1 MKIGIVGAS
10 GYAGGELLRILASHP
25 LFEIEAVSAH
35 SNAGEL
41 ITSLHPQLTSMNEM
55 RFAHFSPELFG
66 KCDLVFLALP
76 HGESAAAVNA
86 IEAIKP
92 SMKFVDIGADFRL
105 EDPAAWARYY
115 GGTHAGHWVYGLPEI
130 EGQREKI
137 EKAEKIANPGCYA
150 TATALA
156 LTPLA
161 NFASLSD
168 VVVVAAS
175 GTSGAGR
182 SAKSNL
188 LASAIMGSMSSYKF
202 GGVHQHTPE
211 IEQCVSQATGKDVQI
226 SFTPMLAPM
235 VRGILATIT
244 VRLDQMISTED
255 LRNHF
260 KQYYVAEEF
269 VTILHDGQMPATSAV
284 YGSNSAHLQVAVDSH
299 TQRAIVSIAI
309 DNLGKGAAGQAVQN
323 ANIMCGLDSSTGL
336 STQGIGI

>member
-1 MKIGIVGAS
+1 MKIGVVGAS
-10 GYAGGELLRILASHP
+10 GYAGGELLRILSTHP
-25 LFEIEAVSAH
+25 VFIIEAVSAH

-41 ITSLHPQLTSMNEM
+41 ITSLHPQLTSLSGQ
-55 RFAHFSPELFG
+55 RFSEFSPDLFAM
-66 KCDLVFLALP
+66 CDLVFLALP
-76 HGESAAAVNA
+76 HGESADAVKA
-86 IEAIKP
+86 ITATKP
-92 SMKFVDIGADFRL
+92 TMKFLDIGADFRL
-105 EDPAAWARYY
+105 EDPSAWATYY
-115 GGTHAGHWVYGLPEI
+115 GGEHAGHWVYGLPEI
-130 EGQREKI
+130 EGQRERI
-137 EKAEKIANPGCYA
+137 QKADKVANPGCYA
-150 TATALA
+150 TAVALA

-161 NFASLSD
+161 HFAHLND

-211 IEQCVSQATGKDVQI
+211 IEQCVSQATGREVRI

-244 VRLDQMISTED
+244 VKLDQFISTDE

-260 KQYYVAEEF
+260 AKYYEGQAFVSVLAEGE
-269 VTILHDGQMPATSAV
+269 MPATHSV
-284 YGSNSAHLQVAVDSH
+284 YGSNSAHLQVAVDGH
-299 TQRAIVSIAI
+299 TKRAIVSIAI
-309 DNLGKGAAGQAVQN
+309 DNLGKGAAGQAIQN
-323 ANIMCGLDSSTGL
+323 ANIMCGLDSAAGL

>member
-1 MKIGIVGAS
+1 MKIGVVGAS
-10 GYAGGELLRILASHP
+10 GYAGGELLRILSAHP
-25 LFEIEAVSAH
+25 VFTVEAVSAH

-41 ITSLHPQLTSMNEM
+41 ITSLHPQLTAMKGE
-55 RFAHFSPELFG
+55 RFSRFSPELFAT
-66 KCDLVFLALP
+66 CDLVFLALP
-76 HGESAAAVNA
+76 HGESAAAA
-86 IEAIKP
+86 KEIAAIKP
-92 SMKFVDIGADFRL
+92 AMMFVDIGADFRL
-105 EDPAAWARYY
+105 EDPSAWATYY
-115 GGTHAGHWVYGLPEI
+115 DGEHAGHWVYGLPEI

-137 EKAEKIANPGCYA
+137 QKADKVANPGCYA
-150 TATALA
+150 TAAALA

-161 NFASLSD
+161 QFADLSD

-182 SAKSNL
+182 AVKSNL

-211 IEQCVSQATGKDVQI
+211 IEQCVSQATGRDVRI

-244 VRLDQMISTED
+244 VKLDQFISTDE

-260 KQYYVAEEF
+260 AKYYEGQVFVSIVAEGE
-269 VTILHDGQMPATSAV
+269 MPATHSV
-284 YGSNSAHLQVAVDSH
+284 YGSNSAHLQVAVDGH
-299 TQRAIVSIAI
+299 TKRAIVSIAI

-323 ANIMCGLDSSTGL
+323 ANIMCGLEGATGL

>member
-10 GYAGGELLRILASHP
+10 GYAGGELLRILATHP
-25 LFEIEAVSAH
+25 LFKVEAVSAH

-41 ITSLHPQLTSMNEM
+41 ITSLHPQLTSMNEI
-55 RFAHFSPELFG
+55 RFSHFSPELFG

-92 SMKFVDIGADFRL
+92 TMKFVDIGADFRL

-150 TATALA
+150 TAAALA

-161 NFASLSD
+161 HFANLSD

-211 IEQCVSQATGKDVQI
+211 IEQCVSQATGKDVRL

-244 VRLDQMISTED
+244 VRLDQMISTEV

-260 KQYYVAEEF
+260 RQYYAGEEF
-269 VTILHDGQMPATSAV
+269 VTILHDDQMPATNAV
-284 YGSNSAHLQVAVDSH
+284 YGSNSAHLQIAVDSH

-323 ANIMCGLDSSTGL
+323 ANIMCGLESSTGL

>member
-55 RFAHFSPELFG
+55 RFSHFSPELFG

-269 VTILHDGQMPATSAV
+269 VTILHDGQMPATNAV

>member
-1 MKIGIVGAS
+1 MKIGVVGAS
-10 GYAGGELLRILASHP
+10 GYAGGELLRILAAHP
-25 LFEIEAVSAH
+25 LFKIEAVSAH

-55 RFAHFSPELFG
+55 RFSHFSSELFG
-66 KCDLVFLALP
+66 TCDLVFLALP

-92 SMKFVDIGADFRL
+92 TMKFVDIGADFRL
-105 EDPAAWARYY
+105 EDPAAWEKYY

-137 EKAEKIANPGCYA
+137 EKAERIANPGCYA
-150 TATALA
+150 TASALA

-161 NFASLSD
+161 HFASLTD

-182 SAKSNL
+182 SARSNL

-211 IEQCVSQATGKDVQI
+211 IEQCVSQATGKDVRI

-244 VRLDQMISTED
+244 VRLDRITSTED

-260 KQYYVAEEF
+260 KQYYAEKEF
-269 VTILHDGQMPATSAV
+269 VTILQGGEMPATSAV

-299 TQRAIVSIAI
+299 TQRAIISVAI

-323 ANIMCGLDSSTGL
+323 ANIMCGLESSLGL

>member
-1 MKIGIVGAS
+1 MKTGVVGAS
-10 GYAGGELLRILASHP
+10 GYAGGELLRILSTHP
-25 LFEIEAVSAH
+25 TFTVEAVSAH

-41 ITSLHPQLTSMNEM
+41 ITALHPQLISMSGQ
-55 RFAHFSPELFG
+55 RFSAFSPELFAA
-66 KCDLVFLALP
+66 CELVFLALP
-76 HGESAAAVNA
+76 HGESAAAVKA
-86 IEAIKP
+86 IATVGP

-105 EDPAAWARYY
+105 EDPAAWATYY
-115 GGTHAGHWVYGLPEI
+115 GGDHAGHWVYGLPEI
-130 EGQREKI
+130 KGQTAKI
-137 EKAEKIANPGCYA
+137 QKAEKIANPGCFA
-150 TATALA
+150 TAVALA

-161 NFASLSD
+161 QFAQLND

-211 IEQCVSQATGKDVQI
+211 IEQCVSQATGKDVRI

-244 VRLDQMISTED
+244 VKLDQFISTDE

-260 KQYYVAEEF
+260 SQYYADEIF
-269 VTILHDGQMPATSAV
+269 VSVLPEGEMPATHSV
-284 YGSNSAHLQVAVDSH
+284 YGSNSAHIQVAVDGH
-299 TQRAIVSIAI
+299 TKRAIVSIAI

-323 ANIMCGLDSSTGL
+323 ANIMCGLDGASGL